1 MPEGS
6 KLCEFS
12 ILKISDSTY
21 FTPHH
26 KRTPQSYDFAVDG
39 WQLVSAQNLVTII
52 ICMFPAQLKM
62 MCTAF
67 VSALSCFIVF
77 FLLSCSSYFK
87 VNVPTLA
94 RPPP

>member
-67 VSALSCFIVF
+67 FSALSGIIVF
-77 FLLSCSSYFK
+77 
-87 VNVPTLA
+87 A
-94 RPPP
+94 PPPPPHPP